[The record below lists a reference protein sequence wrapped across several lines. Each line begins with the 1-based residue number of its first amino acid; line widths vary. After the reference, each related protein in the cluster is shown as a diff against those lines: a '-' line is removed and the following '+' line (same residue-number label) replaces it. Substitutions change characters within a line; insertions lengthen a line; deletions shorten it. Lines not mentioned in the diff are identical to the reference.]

1 MSNKFLSPH
10 VALFGQGSR
19 QLLSDI
25 LQGKEY
31 KKALVVTDANL
42 VKLGIVKKI
51 SDILEEAGVAYS
63 VFSDVNPNP
72 TVNNVKAGFAQYQ
85 AEQCDFVLTI
95 GGGSPQDCGKAVAI
109 LAKND
114 GDLLE
119 YIRDKKPSK
128 AAADVIAVTTTAG
141 TGSECTLAYVISDTD
156 TQMKYGTRDENV
168 QPLVAVNDVDLMF
181 GLPSHITAATGMDA
195 LTHAVECVIGRR
207 VFLLTKELGLSAIK
221 LVFEYLQAAVEDG
234 KNLEAREGM
243 ATAQYLAGLAF
254 GNSGVG
260 LVHSMSHQLSAVYDI
275 AHGLANATLLPVI
288 LEYEAPECRPQ
299 LAEIARTLWALEADG
314 LSDEQAAALTISKI
328 EELSRAV
335 GTYKPLS
342 ELGVKE
348 EDLELLAEKTMQDG
362 SLGNSARI
370 PTVEEVV
377 EIYRK
382 AL

>member
-1 MSNKFLSPH
+1 
-10 VALFGQGSR
+10 
-19 QLLSDI
+19 
-25 LQGKEY
+25 
-31 KKALVVTDANL
+31 
-42 VKLGIVKKI
+42 
-51 SDILEEAGVAYS
+51 
-63 VFSDVNPNP
+63 
-72 TVNNVKAGFAQYQ
+72 
-85 AEQCDFVLTI
+85 
-95 GGGSPQDCGKAVAI
+95 
-109 LAKND
+109 
-114 GDLLE
+114 
-119 YIRDKKPSK
+119 
-128 AAADVIAVTTTAG
+128 
-141 TGSECTLAYVISDTD
+141 
-156 TQMKYGTRDENV
+156 
-168 QPLVAVNDVDLMF
+168 
-181 GLPSHITAATGMDA
+181 MDA

>member
-19 QLLSDI
+19 FLLRDI
-25 LQGKEY
+25 FKEKNY
-31 KKALVVTDANL
+31 QKALVVTDANL
-42 VKLGIVKKI
+42 VKLGLVQQVIEVM
-51 SDILEEAGVAYS
+51 EESGLAYS
-63 VFSDVNPNP
+63 VFSDVKPNP

-119 YIRDKKPSK
+119 YIRDKKPSET
-128 AAADVIAVTTTAG
+128 AADIVAVTTTAG

-168 QPLVAVNDVDLMF
+168 QPLVAVNDIDLMI
-181 GLPSHITAATGMDA
+181 GLPGHITAATGMDA

-207 VFLLTKELGLSAIK
+207 VFLLTRELGLSAIK
-221 LVFEYLQAAVEDG
+221 LVFTYLRAAVDDG
-234 KNLEAREGM
+234 HNLAAREGM
-243 ATAQYLAGLAF
+243 TTAQYLAGLAF

-260 LVHSMSHQLSAVYDI
+260 LVHSMSHQLSAVYNI
-275 AHGLANATLLPVI
+275 AHGLANAILLPFI
-288 LEYEAPECRPQ
+288 LEYEALECRPQ
-299 LAEIARTLWALEADG
+299 LAVIARNLWAIEAEG
-314 LSDEQAAALTISKI
+314 LSDEAAAALTISKI
-328 EELSRAV
+328 VDLSKTV

-348 EDLELLAEKTMQDG
+348 ADLELLAEKTMQDG

-370 PTVEEVV
+370 PTPEEVV